1 MATKQEITNELIV
14 RLREQGL
21 RITPQRIAILGTIID
36 SKEHLSAEEIYN
48 QIHDQYPMI
57 GLATVYK
64 TIALLKEMGEIT
76 ELSFRNQVARY
87 EIHDTPDHPHFICTG
102 CGCIVDLE
110 YKILDYFPETIAKET
125 GLKIVKTRLEFYG
138 LCQNCQSG

>member
-1 MATKQEITNELIV
+1 MITNQEKTKQLV
-14 RLREQGL
+14 ARLREHGL
-21 RITPQRIAILGTIID
+21 RITPQRMAILEILMD

-76 ELSFRNQVARY
+76 ELSFNNQVARY
-87 EIHDTPDHPHFICTG
+87 EIHDSPTHPHFICTG
-102 CGCIVDLE
+102 CGCIIDLE
-110 YKILDYFPETIAKET
+110 HKVLDKFPETIAEET
-125 GLKIVKTRLEFYG
+125 GLQIVKTRLVFYG
-138 LCQNCQSG
+138 FCQKCQTG